1 MSFLEVLRFL
11 GRRLLAL
18 PVVLFVI
25 SLGVFSLLYLAPG
38 GVEAAL
44 LGNRPATP
52 EIIRAIRD
60 EYHLDDPFLTQYWL
74 WLQDAL
80 RLDFGRSIKSGE
92 PVFTVIGRG
101 MTTTLFLSAYAFII
115 AMTFGVGL
123 GVLAAVRRRTIV
135 DRGVVGLSVFS
146 VSAPAFATGIF
157 LLYLFSVRLGWFP
170 VFGQGSGFVDR
181 VWHLTLP
188 ALALALSIMALVVK
202 LTRAGMIGAL
212 EQDYVA
218 FARARGVS
226 SRNVLVKYAF
236 RNALVPIVTA
246 GGVLLAF
253 TLTGATL
260 VEVTFSLPGI
270 GSRLVEAA
278 SFKDVPVVQGIA
290 MTFAITIVIVNVL
303 VDLMYVLVDP
313 RIRFGKS
320 AA

>member
-1 MSFLEVLRFL
+1 
-11 GRRLLAL
+11 
-18 PVVLFVI
+18 
-25 SLGVFSLLYLAPG
+25 
-38 GVEAAL
+38 
-44 LGNRPATP
+44 
-52 EIIRAIRD
+52 
-60 EYHLDDPFLTQYWL
+60 
-74 WLQDAL
+74 
-80 RLDFGRSIKSGE
+80 
-92 PVFTVIGRG
+92 
-101 MTTTLFLSAYAFII
+101 
-115 AMTFGVGL
+115 
-123 GVLAAVRRRTIV
+123 
-135 DRGVVGLSVFS
+135 LSVFS